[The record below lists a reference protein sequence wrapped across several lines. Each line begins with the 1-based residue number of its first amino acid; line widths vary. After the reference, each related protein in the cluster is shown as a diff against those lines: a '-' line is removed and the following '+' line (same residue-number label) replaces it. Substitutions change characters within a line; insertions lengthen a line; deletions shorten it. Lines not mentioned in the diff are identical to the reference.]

1 MTVIVMILV
10 GEKKEENMKIETVN
24 ITKERYT

>member
-10 GEKKEENMKIETVN
+10 GRKKEENMKNETVN